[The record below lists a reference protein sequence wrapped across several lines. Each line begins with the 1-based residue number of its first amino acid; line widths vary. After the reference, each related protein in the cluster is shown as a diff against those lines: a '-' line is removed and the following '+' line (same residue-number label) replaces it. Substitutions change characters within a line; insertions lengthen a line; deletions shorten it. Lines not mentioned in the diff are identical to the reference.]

1 MNKNLDKSVLVDLR
15 SLANPAKA
23 KILARFF
30 KTGKGEYGEGDLFL
44 GVMVPQQRMVAKK
57 YYNGISFFDL
67 SKLLKNKY
75 HEVRL
80 TAILILVE
88 KYQKANDLERL
99 EIYNFYW
106 QHVDYI
112 NNWDLV
118 DLSAPKIVGGFL
130 LDNKKSSFILK
141 NWSNSKNIWI
151 RRIAVLSTFTFIRQ
165 KRSKEILSLAKIL
178 LKDKHDLIQK
188 AVGWMLRELGK
199 NLGEK
204 ILLDFLDQNAKQM
217 PRVMLR
223 YSLEKLSDKQ
233 RKFYLSLK

>member
-57 YYNGISFFDL
+57 YYNDISFFDL

-130 LDNKKSSFILK
+130 LDNKKSLFILK

-199 NLGEK
+199 TLGEK